1 MTNANTEPVWKPQA
15 ERKRS
20 GMYAPTNWHSFE
32 DGGSEE
38 VYFNVHAWMLIWLE
52 SIYTLMHNR
61 FLQLLLIYQ
70 GLYLKP
76 SELSPPG
83 DHTHRLLRLLII

>member
-38 VYFNVHAWMLIWLE
+38 VYFKGRVRCQVKAASGGW
-52 SIYTLMHNR
+52 SY
-61 FLQLLLIYQ
+61 
-70 GLYLKP
+70 GYLFQAAYV
-76 SELSPPG
+76 
-83 DHTHRLLRLLII
+83 IIM